1 LEIFEES
8 VMAFE
13 ILEPVPA
20 DAILGLMTAFQA
32 DPAPDKVDLTVG
44 VYRNAEGLTPVIG
57 AVAAAEQR
65 LTAQQKTKAYL
76 PPIGDAGFCRGM
88 RRLVLGNQAESLE
101 ARTAV
106 IQAPGGCGALRLGA
120 ELFTR
125 AQPGQAV
132 YLSVPTWGNHH
143 GLMSG
148 AGLPIKTYPYYD
160 PVRHSFELDRMLE
173 ALSQI
178 PARSLVMLQ
187 ASCHNPT
194 GADPDM
200 AAWSQ
205 ILDVVEQRELV
216 PFFDLAYLG
225 LGDGFQADAAPIQA
239 ATSRLP
245 EVLVAL
251 SCSKNFGLYRER
263 TGALLVL
270 GSDAAQRAIIESH
283 LKNIARGMYSM
294 APAHGALIVDRILA
308 DPVLTEQWR
317 DEVAE
322 MSQRLV
328 QLRHE
333 FAGAL
338 AALRPDLDLSW
349 LAQQRG
355 MFSLL
360 GIEAEQVRALRE
372 DQHIYMVGDSRVNI
386 AGLNDR
392 NIPVVAEA
400 VAPLLR

>member
-270 GSDAAQRAIIESH
+270 GSE
-283 LKNIARGMYSM
+283 

-328 QLRHE
+328 QLRQE
-333 FAGAL
+333 FADAL
-338 AALRPDLDLSW
+338 AALRPDLDMSW

-360 GIEAEQVRALRE
+360 GIDADKVRALRE
-372 DQHIYMVGDSRVNI
+372 EQHIYMVGDSRVNI

-400 VAPLLR
+400 VAPLLA